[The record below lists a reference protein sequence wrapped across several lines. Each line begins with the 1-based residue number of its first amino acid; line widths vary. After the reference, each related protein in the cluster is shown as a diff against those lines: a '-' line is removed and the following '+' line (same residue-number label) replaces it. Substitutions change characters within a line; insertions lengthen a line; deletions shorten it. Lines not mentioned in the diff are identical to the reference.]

1 MTGSC
6 PSPPS
11 QESGER
17 KSETKRM
24 SRCVLETGAVSG
36 TASTRAERTIVS
48 QGGSENP
55 RGVGHE
61 Y

>member
-11 QESGER
+11 ESRER

-24 SRCVLETGAVSG
+24 SRCVLGTGAVSDN
-36 TASTRAERTIVS
+36 AEHCAERTSIRQV
-48 QGGSENP
+48 GSEDQVEI
-55 RGVGHE
+55 RHE